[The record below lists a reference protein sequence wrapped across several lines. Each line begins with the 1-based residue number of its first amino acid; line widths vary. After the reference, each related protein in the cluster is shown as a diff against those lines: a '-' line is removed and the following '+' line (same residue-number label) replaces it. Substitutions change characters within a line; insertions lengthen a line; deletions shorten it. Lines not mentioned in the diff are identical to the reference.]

1 MNIKSLLL
9 GSAAA
14 LVAVTGARAADAVV
28 VAEPEPVEY
37 VRVCDTYGTGF
48 YYIPGTEICIKIGG
62 YVRYDIGF
70 GDLFGVVS
78 DTGDDTWYKRARFAL
93 RVDARTETEL
103 GTLQGKAQINFQW
116 TTNHADDLN
125 WVDANGDGIVDAG
138 EVTGVDNN
146 FDARFN
152 TGIERAWIK
161 LGGFLIGVE
170 DSFFTTWTGYASGV
184 VNDGLIAYGPFTTH
198 TIQYVWDSGTGF
210 SFGGA
215 VEEGDNGGFGTIIQ
229 DYAPHAAVGA
239 KWAGGVFGVSAVLG
253 YDSVQDEF
261 SAKGRIDITPS
272 DTFSFF
278 IMGAWS
284 DTGDSGTFFDG
295 GNYYATWGGEFGLW
309 VGGAVKFSDRFTWT
323 AEFGY
328 NDFGDYSVDTDINI
342 TVVPGFVVTPG
353 VGFKHFDGDNAGFGD
368 DSDDQIGGYVRTQFT
383 F

>member
-28 VAEPEPVEY
+28 IAEPEPVEY

-70 GDLFGVVS
+70 GDLFGDVS
-78 DTGDDTWYKRARFAL
+78 DTGDDTWHKRGRFAL

-103 GTLQGKAQINFQW
+103 GTLQGKAQINFDWQ
-116 TTNHADDLN
+116 TGSNVTQSF
-125 WVDANGDGIVDAG
+125 VDANGDGIIQVGD
-138 EVTGVDNN
+138 VVVSTDY
-146 FDARFN
+146 DARFN
-152 TGIERAWIK
+152 TGMERAWVK

-184 VNDGLIAYGPFTTH
+184 VNDGLIPYGPFTTH
-198 TIQYVWDSGTGF
+198 TIQYVWDGGNGF
-210 SFGGA
+210 SVGAA
-215 VEEGDNGGFGTIIQ
+215 VEEGSDGGFGTIIQ
-229 DYAPHAAVGA
+229 DYAPHATAGA
-239 KWAGGVFGVSAVLG
+239 KFASGVFAVSVVGG

-261 SAKGRIDITPS
+261 SAKGRVDITPS
-272 DTFSFF
+272 DMFSFF
-278 IMGAWS
+278 VMGGWT
-284 DTGDSGTFFDG
+284 DDDDGNG
-295 GNYYATWGGEFGLW
+295 GNYYATWGGDWAIWAGTAIK
-309 VGGAVKFSDRFTWT
+309 VNDRITLNG
-323 AEFGY
+323 EFGY
-328 NDFGDYSVDTDINI
+328 NDFGDYSFDADVNI

-353 VGFKHFDGDNAGFGD
+353 VGYKHIDVTD
-368 DSDDQIGGYVRTQFT
+368 DDEVGGYVRTQFT

>member
-28 VAEPEPVEY
+28 IAEPEPVEY

-70 GDLFGVVS
+70 GDLFGDVS
-78 DTGDDTWYKRARFAL
+78 DTGDDTWHKRGRFAL

-103 GTLQGKAQINFQW
+103 GTLQGKAQINFDW
-116 TTNHADDLN
+116 TTGTAGTQTI
-125 WVDANGDGIVDAG
+125 VDANGDGIVQIG
-138 EVTGVDNN
+138 EVTTTTD
-146 FDARFN
+146 FDARYS
-152 TGIERAWIK
+152 TGMERAWVK

-184 VNDGLIAYGPFTTH
+184 VNDGLIPYGPFTTH
-198 TIQYVWDSGTGF
+198 TIQYVWDGGNGF
-210 SFGGA
+210 SVGAA
-215 VEEGDNGGFGTIIQ
+215 VEEGSDGGFGTIIQ
-229 DYAPHAAVGA
+229 DYAPHATIGA
-239 KWAGGVFGVSAVLG
+239 KWAGAVFSVAAVGG

-261 SAKGRIDITPS
+261 SAKGRVDITAN

-278 IMGAWS
+278 IMGGWT
-284 DTGDSGTFFDG
+284 DDDDGNG
-295 GNYYATWGGEFGLW
+295 GNYYATWGGDWAIWAGT
-309 VGGAVKFSDRFTWT
+309 AIKFSDRLTFN

-328 NDFGDYSVDTDINI
+328 NDFGEYSVDADVNI

-353 VGFKHFDGDNAGFGD
+353 VGWKHTDNGDFVDFDD
-368 DSDDQIGGYVRTQFT
+368 DDEFGGYVRTQFT